1 MFKKKADQGLL
12 DSLSKLEHR
21 DYSAATNIESI
32 YRRLSEGRDA
42 FATMYDLN
50 VDAVA
55 QISQLDLEIQFYI
68 KRLNE
73 IAGSVAEATEQ
84 IHNSAVESTEVAGV
98 VAARHED
105 LTTTIITVSEES
117 NNVYQKIDTSQQSLT
132 EIRKLSENTITISH
146 KMNADMTQLSDIINN
161 MNEVISSINAI
172 SSQTNLLS
180 LNASIEAAR
189 AGEAGRG
196 FAVVADE
203 IRSLADETKN
213 LTDNMGQFVAS
224 VQHAAEESSSS
235 VEQAIKSLEEV
246 NTRIKDVWALNEE
259 NQTHVAGITDSI
271 SNLAAVSEEI
281 SSSMN
286 EIEANAAA
294 IEEAC
299 AVLKDDTEKLQEVGD
314 SCAKTIE
321 PLPRVEAGVDSVLKH
336 MGHMSVD
343 PFYALNK
350 KELSD
355 YFDMAITAHT
365 KWVERLGELIENRMI
380 VPFQVDAAKCKFGH
394 FYLSIETNVPEWK
407 AMWKEI
413 GDKHKALHHTGA
425 QVIAAMFND
434 DYTKAESLYRDAE
447 NISKDLVSKLEHIKS
462 MIPDS
467 SSSDTAQ

>member
-189 AGEAGRG
+189 AGEAGRA
-196 FAVVADE
+196 FAVVAAE
-203 IRSLADETKN
+203 IPSFA
-213 LTDNMGQFVAS
+213 
-224 VQHAAEESSSS
+224 
-235 VEQAIKSLEEV
+235 
-246 NTRIKDVWALNEE
+246 
-259 NQTHVAGITDSI
+259 
-271 SNLAAVSEEI
+271 
-281 SSSMN
+281 
-286 EIEANAAA
+286 
-294 IEEAC
+294 
-299 AVLKDDTEKLQEVGD
+299 
-314 SCAKTIE
+314 
-321 PLPRVEAGVDSVLKH
+321 
-336 MGHMSVD
+336 
-343 PFYALNK
+343 Y
-350 KELSD
+350 
-355 YFDMAITAHT
+355 
-365 KWVERLGELIENRMI
+365 
-380 VPFQVDAAKCKFGH
+380 
-394 FYLSIETNVPEWK
+394 
-407 AMWKEI
+407 
-413 GDKHKALHHTGA
+413 
-425 QVIAAMFND
+425 
-434 DYTKAESLYRDAE
+434 
-447 NISKDLVSKLEHIKS
+447 
-462 MIPDS
+462 
-467 SSSDTAQ
+467 